1 MRSAECS
8 NNTAKS
14 SVRLK
19 RLRGANRAVFQGQTL
34 ALALTTQVAV
44 VDCCREERD
53 GDEDEDEDED
63 DFWWHSGG
71 SGSGRD
77 NVMSEDAILDVLC
90 FQCPPSLFE
99 KVRNLCVVLT
109 FRATIHH
116 SGHGHRDVFGRSL

>member
-14 SVRLK
+14 SVQLK

-53 GDEDEDEDED
+53 GDEDEDGV
-63 DFWWHSGG
+63 WWHGGG

-77 NVMSEDAILDVLC
+77 NVMSEDAILDVLG
-90 FQCPPSLFE
+90 FQCLPSLFE
-99 KVRNLCVVLT
+99 NVKNLCVVLT

-116 SGHGHRDVFGRSL
+116 RGHGHRDGFSTLS

>member
-1 MRSAECS
+1 M
-8 NNTAKS
+8 AKS
-14 SVRLK
+14 SVWLK

-44 VDCCREERD
+44 VDCCREGKD
-53 GDEDEDEDED
+53 GDEDEEEDED

-77 NVMSEDAILDVLC
+77 NVMSEDAILDILC
-90 FQCPPSLFE
+90 FQCLPSLFE